1 MDDTGGLNGV
11 EWGPYK
17 AMADA
22 GESCF
27 GLDGPG
33 AVVRL
38 KGDGGGG
45 VPFGQVVLPVCT
57 E

>member
-1 MDDTGGLNGV
+1 M

-57 E
+57 K